1 MNRALHRAW
10 AAVAAGA
17 LVTALAPAAQAAD
30 RLPTVVDVRLEAPA
44 QPALPH
50 AVVVHLTTSDGA
62 AVTGVQVGV
71 YIQVTFFGGR
81 SALLGRA
88 VTDTSGS
95 ARVAITPDRAAYRIR
110 AVFSGNDALAPSET
124 VKGFTIPPGE
134 IHATTEAG
142 RSPLLVGVRRVAP
155 RLVAGL
161 VAVLWVILAAGAL
174 WVLRR
179 VHHHGAGQPVA
190 EQGG

>member
-1 MNRALHRAW
+1 MNRTLYRAW
-10 AAVAAGA
+10 AAVAALA
-17 LVTALAPAAQAAD
+17 LVTALAPGAHAAD
-30 RLPTVVDVRLEAPA
+30 RLPTVVEVRLDAPP

-50 AVVVHLTTSDGA
+50 AVVVHLTTTDGT

-95 ARVAITPDRAAYRIR
+95 ARVAITPDRATYRIR
-110 AVFSGNDALAPSET
+110 AAFSGNETFAPSET

-134 IHATTEAG
+134 IRATTEPG
-142 RSPLLVGVRRVAP
+142 RSPLLAGVRRVAP
-155 RLVAGL
+155 RLLAGL

-179 VHHHGAGQPVA
+179 VHHHGAGPLVP